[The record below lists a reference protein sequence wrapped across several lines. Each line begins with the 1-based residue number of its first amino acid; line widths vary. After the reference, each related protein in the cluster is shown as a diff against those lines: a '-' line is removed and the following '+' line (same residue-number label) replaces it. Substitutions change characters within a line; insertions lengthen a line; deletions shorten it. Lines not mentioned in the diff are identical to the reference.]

1 VILLVRV
8 LLVNQ
13 LIKELKLIINVFV
26 KMDFMMTGNIWNVKN
41 VHINVLLVKT
51 SILVKFV
58 EITDKT
64 LLYVLVFIDILIY

>member
-1 VILLVRV
+1 
-8 LLVNQ
+8 
-13 LIKELKLIINVFV
+13 
-26 KMDFMMTGNIWNVKN
+26 MDFMMTGNIWNVKN